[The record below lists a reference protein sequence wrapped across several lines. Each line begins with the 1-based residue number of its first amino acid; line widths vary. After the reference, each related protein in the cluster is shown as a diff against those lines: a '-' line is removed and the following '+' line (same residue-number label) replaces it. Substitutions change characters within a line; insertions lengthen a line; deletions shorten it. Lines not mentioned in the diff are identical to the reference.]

1 MAQQTPEQKTALETA
16 LEEFK
21 QISDVLTVPAI
32 GKELP
37 THRKWKLPCSD
48 QKALADH
55 PAGRLDEKVKECL
68 LGKPAGQI
76 SGSGSSKH
84 MEKEV
89 KHV

>member
-16 LEEFK
+16 LEEFNK
-21 QISDVLTVPAI
+21 ISDVLTVPVI

-37 THRKWKLPCSD
+37 THRKWTLPCPD
-48 QKALADH
+48 KKALADH
-55 PAGRLDEKVKECL
+55 PAGPSDEEVKKCLD
-68 LGKPAGQI
+68 KPVGQI
-76 SGSGSSKH
+76 FGSGSSKQ